1 MDGVALL
8 NRNTVYQFNSEG
20 LSTGSGT
27 TRGAPQVPFAPPYV
41 R

>member
-8 NRNTVYQFNSEG
+8 NRNTAYQFSPTG
-20 LSTGSGT
+20 TSTGSDT
-27 TRGAPQVPFAPPYV
+27 TRNAPQVPFAPPYI

>member
-8 NRNTVYQFNSEG
+8 NRDTAYQFNSRG
-20 LSTGSGT
+20 VSTGSDT
-27 TRGAPQVPFAPPYV
+27 TRSAPQVPFAPPYI